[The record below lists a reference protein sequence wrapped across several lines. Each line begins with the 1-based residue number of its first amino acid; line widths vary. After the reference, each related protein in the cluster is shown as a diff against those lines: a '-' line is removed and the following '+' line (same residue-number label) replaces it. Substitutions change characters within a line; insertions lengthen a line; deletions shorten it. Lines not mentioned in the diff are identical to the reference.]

1 MSRLEELMKQYCPDG
16 VKYKKICDIG
26 VFLKGMT
33 GVSKK
38 WEETGNCRFID
49 YKNVYNNLKID
60 VSNIP
65 YATVKNYNNQT
76 ILKTGD
82 ILFTSASETPD
93 ECAISSVIESQLPDN
108 IFLDD
113 HLFGVRFD
121 KSIINATYIN
131 YYCRSADFRKKVN
144 KTVRGVTRYYI
155 SMPDFAEI
163 VVPVPPLEV
172 QREIVRI
179 LDSFTF
185 LSAELSAELQARK
198 KQYEY
203 YRDSLLTQKGN
214 KTSIKDL
221 IEVADVFDSL
231 HQTPSYVANGYNMIR
246 VQDIK
251 SGYVD
256 SNNTLKVEENIWRL
270 FTNKYKPQ
278 FNDIVVSRV
287 GSYGNFA
294 LIPNDKCCLGQN
306 VALIHPKINPKYLY
320 HVLSSNLTKK
330 WIENNVKGSSQKSLS
345 LADIKRMPVLYLEE
359 SMQKKIADVLDNF
372 ESICND
378 LNIGLPAEIE
388 ARQKQYEYYRDMLLT
403 FAETG
408 DIMPQT
414 DRQTSNN

>member
-1 MSRLEELMKQYCPDG
+1 MDKLVDLIEGLCPNGVENIEIEKIAMYEQPTKYIVNSTDYSDEYNIPVLTAGQTFVLGYTNEDFGIFNASKENPVIIFDDFTGAFKWVDFPFKVKSSAMKILTTNEKVVLIRYLYHMMG
-16 VKYKKICDIG
+16 HINY
-26 VFLKGMT
+26 
-33 GVSKK
+33 
-38 WEETGNCRFID
+38 
-49 YKNVYNNLKID
+49 
-60 VSNIP
+60 VSNEHRR
-65 YATVKNYNNQT
+65 
-76 ILKTGD
+76 LW
-82 ILFTSASETPD
+82 
-93 ECAISSVIESQLPDN
+93 ISTYSQ
-108 IFLDD
+108 FL
-113 HLFGVRFD
+113 
-121 KSIINATYIN
+121 I
-131 YYCRSADFRKKVN
+131 
-144 KTVRGVTRYYI
+144 
-155 SMPDFAEI
+155 
-163 VVPVPPLEV
+163 PVPPLEV

-203 YRDSLLTQKGN
+203 YRDSLLTQKGH
-214 KTSIKDL
+214 KTNIRDL

-320 HVLSSNLTKK
+320 HVLSSNLTKR

-345 LADIKRMPVLYLEE
+345 LADIKRIPVLYLED
-359 SMQKKIADVLDNF
+359 SMQKKIVDVLDNF
-372 ESICND
+372 ESICNN

-414 DRQTSNN
+414 DRQTDKQ

>member
-1 MSRLEELMKQYCPDG
+1 MSKLEELIKQYCPDG
-16 VKYKKICDIG
+16 VEYKKICDIG

-60 VSNIP
+60 VSSIP
-65 YATVKNYNNQT
+65 YATVKNCNNQT
-76 ILKTGD
+76 IIKTGD
-82 ILFTSASETPD
+82 VLFTSASETPD
-93 ECAISSVIESQLPDN
+93 ECAISSVIESELPDN

-121 KSIINATYIN
+121 KNIINATYIN

-155 SMPDFAEI
+155 SMSDFAEI

-172 QREIVRI
+172 QREIVRV

-198 KQYEY
+198 KQYNF
-203 YRDSLLTQKGN
+203 YRDKLLEFSKDTQLLPLGEVCELQAGKAIRADLISNMQTDILNIPCYGANGIRGYIDIYNQEGN
-214 KTSIKDL
+214 KTIIGRQGALCGNVCYATGQYYATEHAITVTDKGFFNSRYLFHALK
-221 IEVADVFDSL
+221 
-231 HQTPSYVANGYNMIR
+231 HANLN
-246 VQDIK
+246 Q
-251 SGYVD
+251 
-256 SNNTLKVEENIWRL
+256 
-270 FTNKYKPQ
+270 YKTAGAQPGLS
-278 FNDIVVSRV
+278 VSR
-287 GSYGNFA
+287 
-294 LIPNDKCCLGQN
+294 L
-306 VALIHPKINPKYLY
+306 
-320 HVLSSNLTKK
+320 
-330 WIENNVKGSSQKSLS
+330 NNVEIAVPSLN
-345 LADIKRMPVLYLEE
+345 V
-359 SMQKKIADVLDNF
+359 QNKIAQILDNF

-414 DRQTSNN
+414 DRQTDRQTDKQ

>member
-1 MSRLEELMKQYCPDG
+1 MDKLVDLIEGLCPNGVENIEIEKIAMYEQPTKYIVNSTDYSDEYNIPVLTAGQTFVLGYTNEDFGIFNASKENPVIIFDDFTGAFKWVDFPFKVKSSAMKILTTNEKVVLIRYLYHMMG
-16 VKYKKICDIG
+16 HINY
-26 VFLKGMT
+26 
-33 GVSKK
+33 
-38 WEETGNCRFID
+38 
-49 YKNVYNNLKID
+49 
-60 VSNIP
+60 VSNEHRR
-65 YATVKNYNNQT
+65 
-76 ILKTGD
+76 LW
-82 ILFTSASETPD
+82 
-93 ECAISSVIESQLPDN
+93 ISTYSQ
-108 IFLDD
+108 FL
-113 HLFGVRFD
+113 
-121 KSIINATYIN
+121 I
-131 YYCRSADFRKKVN
+131 
-144 KTVRGVTRYYI
+144 
-155 SMPDFAEI
+155 
-163 VVPVPPLEV
+163 PVPPLEV

-203 YRDSLLTQKGN
+203 YRDSLLTQKGH
-214 KTSIKDL
+214 KTNIRDL

-320 HVLSSNLTKK
+320 HVLSSNLTKR

-345 LADIKRMPVLYLEE
+345 LADIKRIPVLYLED
-359 SMQKKIADVLDNF
+359 SMQKKIVDVLDNF
-372 ESICND
+372 ESICNN

-414 DRQTSNN
+414 DRQTDRQTSNN